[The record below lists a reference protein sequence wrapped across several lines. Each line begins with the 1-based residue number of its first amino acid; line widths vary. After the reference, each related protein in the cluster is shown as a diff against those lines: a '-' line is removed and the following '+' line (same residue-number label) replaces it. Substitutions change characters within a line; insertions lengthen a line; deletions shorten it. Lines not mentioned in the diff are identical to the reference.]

1 MLAVDWKKE
10 IMVVII
16 NFGHR
21 VVEFGSDSVAGWEF
35 AQQQARKGNHVWF
48 VSRRTAVDCE
58 FL

>member
-1 MLAVDWKKE
+1 
-10 IMVVII
+10 MVVII